1 MYVSW
6 CTIKYIVEL
15 QFFDQLLD
23 LVFHG
28 VNLDAIAQA
37 LYFKRAQD
45 SELVSHLKY
54 ILVLILLRPFSVL
67 NANLAAGP
75 KKSTCESHSSGYMRC
90 EKALYISK

>member
-23 LVFHG
+23 LVFDG

-45 SELVSHLKY
+45 S
-54 ILVLILLRPFSVL
+54 
-67 NANLAAGP
+67 
-75 KKSTCESHSSGYMRC
+75 
-90 EKALYISK
+90 